1 MEAPP
6 PLTPDLLLR
15 AYSVGLFP
23 MADAQT
29 GEICWY
35 SPDRRAVIPI
45 ERYVPPRSLRQ
56 VIRRRVFQVRIDTA
70 FEAVMWGCAAPRRG
84 DDRTW
89 ISEEMIAAYAALH
102 RAGFAH
108 SVETYLEDRLVG
120 GLYGVAIGGAFFG
133 ESMFYRM
140 PNASRVAFHAL
151 VERLRERGY
160 VLLDTQFLN
169 PHVERLGAVEIP
181 RAAYLRRL
189 KAAIARPASF
199 I

>member
-1 MEAPP
+1 
-6 PLTPDLLLR
+6 
-15 AYSVGLFP
+15 